1 MSHIIFV
8 YGTLMKGESNHY
20 YIENQQYLG
29 KAAIHGYNLYNLG
42 HYPGIRPSEH
52 KTRTVY
58 GELYSIDDNALKE
71 VNRLEG
77 EGSLYLLRQTEAQ
90 TEDGKT
96 VTAGIYVYNHE
107 TNEEKLIE
115 GGDWKQRD

>member
-8 YGTLMKGESNHY
+8 YGTLMKGESNHF

-42 HYPGIRPSEH
+42 HYPGIRPSKH
-52 KTRTVY
+52 NTRTVY

-77 EGSLYLLRQTEAQ
+77 EGSLYLLQHTEAQ
-90 TEDGKT
+90 TENGET
-96 VTAGIYVYNHE
+96 MTAGIYVYNHE

-115 GGDWKQRD
+115 GGDWQP